1 MNKRAWLALLL
12 LPSLAWGQGE
22 LSRERIE
29 ASYQSEL
36 QACAERFAVTAC
48 RDAARQR
55 RQQALQPLLERE
67 RREAAAARAQQAQEQ
82 RERVRLKQQEAA
94 AEEGRKRTEAVLG
107 FHSEPASAP
116 ASAPRPTRANPE
128 THARQLKARDAQAEQ
143 AAQQQRE
150 QATLRQQ
157 RLRDHQALVRK
168 RVAERAASKAS
179 GTPLPVP
186 AASAIAALPP
196 MPASAP
202 GR

>member
-1 MNKRAWLALLL
+1 MKRALLALLC
-12 LPSLAWGQGE
+12 LPSLAWSQGE
-22 LSRERIE
+22 FGREAIE
-29 ASYQSEL
+29 ARYQSEL
-36 QACAERFAVTAC
+36 KACAERFAVTAC

-82 RERVRLKQQEAA
+82 RERVLLKQQEAA

-107 FHSEPASAP
+107 FQIEPASAP

-150 QATLRQQ
+150 QAMLRQQ
-157 RLRDHQALVRK
+157 RLRDHQALVQK
-168 RVAERAASKAS
+168 RVAEHAAKKAS
-179 GTPLPVP
+179 GAPLPVP